1 MDICKD
7 VKAKEQNRVSIKYLL
22 WQIETY
28 IYKNNVAFL
37 SRCL

>member
-7 VKAKEQNRVSIKYLL
+7 VKAKEQRKVSIKYLL

-28 IYKNNVAFL
+28 KKNVAFL